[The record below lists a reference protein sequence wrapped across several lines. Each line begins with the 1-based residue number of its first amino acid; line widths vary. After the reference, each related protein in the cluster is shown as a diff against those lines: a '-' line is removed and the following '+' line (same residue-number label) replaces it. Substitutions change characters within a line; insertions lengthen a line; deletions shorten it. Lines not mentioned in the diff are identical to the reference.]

1 MTTKKKYIIHQ
12 TVEINVQYLYECED
26 GDNPTT
32 SFSDE
37 GAYSTAP
44 IVEIEL
50 LDWDRPWDAVE
61 VTEEEAK
68 DYKHFTADGVK
79 EAIEGLTNEF
89 LANATVK

>member
-1 MTTKKKYIIHQ
+1 MKKYIIHQ

-26 GDNPTT
+26 DEDPTT

-61 VTEEEAK
+61 VSEEDAK
-68 DYKHFTADGVK
+68 DYRHFTADGVK
-79 EAIEGLTNEF
+79 EAIEGLTSEF
-89 LANATVK
+89 LANEAVK